1 MSANKMNTVVVK
13 EKMKKQAGVA
23 LLEMLIVIGI
33 IGLLTAGVV
42 VLSTSTFSSLD
53 ELKVVNNMS
62 TVKTKLQKVFKQQG
76 NYAGLSNATSVD
88 FLADNDLANPYGVNI
103 QLATAVT
110 NGQTDG
116 GFTMSVGGLSE
127 ASCVNVMSTLDGNS
141 FDFVG
146 LITGAAGTA
155 ATPLVSTSDIAGD
168 VTEVDP
174 EYVAGAS
181 VVKALTVINITAD
194 CKVAAAN
201 NNAILVTGAY

>member
-1 MSANKMNTVVVK
+1 MNTVVKK
-13 EKMKKQAGVA
+13 ERKNKQSGVA

-76 NYAGLSNATSVD
+76 NYAGLTNATSVD
-88 FLADNDLANPYGVNI
+88 FLGENDLSNPYGVDI
-103 QLATAVT
+103 QLGTAVT
-110 NGQTDG
+110 NGQADG
-116 GFTMSVGGLSE
+116 GFSMSVGGLSE

-146 LITGAAGTA
+146 LRTGAAGAA
-155 ATPLVSTSDIAGD
+155 ATPLSSTSDIAGD
-168 VTEVDP
+168 VADVDP

-181 VVKALTVINITAD
+181 VVKDLTVINITAD

-201 NNAILVTGAY
+201 NNAIIVTGAY